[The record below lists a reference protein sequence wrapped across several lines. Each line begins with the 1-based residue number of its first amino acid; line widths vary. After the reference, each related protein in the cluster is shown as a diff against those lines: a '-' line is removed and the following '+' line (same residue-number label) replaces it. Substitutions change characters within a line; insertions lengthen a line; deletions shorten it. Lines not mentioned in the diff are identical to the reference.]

1 MASGNSVEFSA
12 SGLFEMNDADVRF
25 YTSILLRRSP
35 YLLAITVA
43 ALAIAVIVALVLPPV
58 YRASAKILVEAPRI
72 PTDLARSTVP
82 IQAVQQ
88 LQIIRQEITTRDDLL
103 ALADKLDIYSQS
115 KEPPPDEDIVTSMR
129 SRITFEEVAL
139 GAPDGGSA
147 ASVFSV
153 AFAAAEPVLAAR
165 VANALV
171 DLILFKQ
178 QQQRTGRAADTLQF
192 FNQEVARLG
201 SDLNR
206 IEADILKFKNE
217 NSDTLPES
225 LDFRRNQ
232 QTSQQERLISL
243 EREQSDLLGKRRNL
257 AESYALTGQLPDS
270 ETATPEQQMLLE
282 LNRALADQLVTFSE
296 ASPNIRALRTRIAS
310 LQEKLRIR
318 QAQEVHPSSQKK
330 GHSTLD
336 LQLSYIDER
345 LRAIAREKATIT
357 ESIGALTKSITATPA
372 SETVLNS
379 LERNRANLQ
388 TQYNTAIAR
397 RAEALMGQQ
406 IEKRSDGGRVSVL
419 ERATPPD
426 SPESPKRR
434 RIALMGAVGGMGLA
448 VAFVALLEFLNG
460 TIRRPVEL
468 ARLLGHKPIVT
479 IPYISTPEEIR
490 VPIRRTLAAVLSAA
504 AVSAF
509 LIAIQFFHLPFST
522 AAEKAFRWLTTLG

>member
-1 MASGNSVEFSA
+1 
-12 SGLFEMNDADVRF
+12 MNDADVRF

-35 YLLAITVA
+35 YLLAITAA
-43 ALAIAVIVALVLPPV
+43 ALAIAVTVALVLPPV
-58 YRASAKILVEAPRI
+58 YRASARILVEAPQI
-72 PTDLARSTVP
+72 PTDLARSTVA
-82 IQAVQQ
+82 IQAGQQ

-103 ALADKLDIYSQS
+103 ALADKLGIYAQS
-115 KEPPPDEDIVTSMR
+115 AQRPTDEDIVDDMR
-129 SRITFEEVAL
+129 SRIVFQEVEL
-139 GAPDGGSA
+139 GAPDGGLGT
-147 ASVFSV
+147 SVFSV
-153 AFAAAEPVLAAR
+153 AFAAAEPALAAK
-165 VANALV
+165 VANELV

-192 FNQEVARLG
+192 FNQEVGRLG
-201 SDLNR
+201 SDLTR
-206 IEADILKFKNE
+206 IEAEILRFKNE
-217 NSDTLPES
+217 NADTLPES

-243 EREQSDLLGKRRNL
+243 EREESDLLGKRSNL
-257 AESYALTGQLPDS
+257 AESYALTGQLPDGDA
-270 ETATPEQQMLLE
+270 ATPEQQMLLQ
-282 LNRALADQLVTFSE
+282 LNRALADQLAIFSE
-296 ASPNIRALRTRIAS
+296 ASPNIVVLRTRIAS
-310 LQEKLRIR
+310 LQEKLRVR
-318 QAQEVHPSSQKK
+318 QAQEVQPSSKKK
-330 GHSTLD
+330 GNSPFD

-345 LRAIAREKATIT
+345 LQAIAREKATIT
-357 ESIGALTKSITATPA
+357 ENVGALTRSIAATPA

-468 ARLLGHKPIVT
+468 ARLLGHKPIAT
-479 IPYISTPEEIR
+479 IPYILAPEEIR

-504 AVSAF
+504 AVSAL

-522 AAEKAFRWLTTLG
+522 AAEKAYQWLATLG